1 MGIATMPNLVP
12 PVIMGVLNVTPD
24 SFSDGGRYVSPL
36 DAVARGLQMREQGA
50 QLIDVGGESTRPGA
64 ERVSEETELKRV
76 LPVIEALVRLG
87 LTVSIDTTRARVADA
102 ALQAGA
108 RVINDVSGGRS
119 DPEMFALVAEARVPY
134 VLMHWRA
141 PSLRMDS
148 FAEYQDVTHEV
159 VGELSEQIDL
169 AKANGVSG
177 SQLIIDPG
185 LGFAKNVEHN
195 WRLLAN
201 LHLITAMGYPVL
213 IGASR
218 KRFLSSLVSSS
229 MAESDSTPTGEEQ
242 AHLAA
247 ETRRDLAGAAVAI
260 YAVAAG
266 AWGVRTHDPAGVSAI
281 LPRPRQ

>member
-1 MGIATMPNLVP
+1 MGMAIKHGFVP

-24 SFSDGGRYVSPL
+24 SFSDGGLYASPR
-36 DAVARGLQMREQGA
+36 DAVARGLQMRDQGA

-64 ERVSEETELKRV
+64 ERVSEETELERV
-76 LPVIEALVRLG
+76 LPVIEALARLG
-87 LTVSIDTTRARVADA
+87 LAVSIDTTRASVADA

-108 RVINDVSGGRS
+108 RVINDVSGGKS
-119 DPEMFALVAEARVPY
+119 DPDMFALVAEAGVPY

-141 PSLRMDS
+141 PSLLMDS
-148 FAEYQDVTHEV
+148 FANYQDVTQEV
-159 VGELSEQIDL
+159 VEELGEQIDL
-169 AKANGVSG
+169 AKASGVSD
-177 SQLIIDPG
+177 SQLVIDPG

-201 LHLITAMGYPVL
+201 LHSITAMGYPVL

-218 KRFLSSLVSSS
+218 KRFLSSLASSS
-229 MAESDSTPTGEEQ
+229 MAEPHPTLAGEDQ
-242 AHLAA
+242 VNLGA
-247 ETRRDLAGAAVAI
+247 ESRRDLAGAAVAI

-281 LPRPRQ
+281 LPRSR